1 MHALLILI
9 ATASSEFGHTHTHH
23 TAMHSQTAYSAA
35 YFDHITVFKHCVAEL
50 SLRVE
55 LVCTHTPLSTSVMI
69 IIVGRA

>member
-9 ATASSEFGHTHTHH
+9 ATASSEFGHTHTS
-23 TAMHSQTAYSAA
+23 HSDALTDGLFCCI